1 MGKNASGGSGGSSTG
16 GGDNTGGSSGG
27 STGGS
32 SGGSTDGSNGGSG
45 TGGTTTMTDIA
56 AGFAAIRANPNY
68 SSTQLSRTLFQVDQ
82 SFDFIEQQLISMQ
95 TVLNQN

>member
-1 MGKNASGGSGGSSTG
+1 
-16 GGDNTGGSSGG
+16 
-27 STGGS
+27 
-32 SGGSTDGSNGGSG
+32 
-45 TGGTTTMTDIA
+45 MTDIA